1 MTPYH
6 IVLAEDHLMFRQGVR
21 EILEENGDLKVVG
34 EASDGLEL
42 LELLQQKT
50 PDLIILDISMPKLQ
64 GVEATRRIK
73 KLYPDV
79 KVLILSMHK
88 DGEYLHRA
96 ISAGAVGYLPKEGTD
111 KELLRA
117 VNLIRQGRTYISPLM
132 ALEPLEGIRAKI

>member
-21 EILEENGDLKVVG
+21 EMLEENGDLKVVG

-64 GVEATRRIK
+64 GVEATRRIR
-73 KLYPDV
+73 KLYPEV

-88 DGEYLHRA
+88 DREYLDRA

-111 KELLRA
+111 RELLPA
-117 VNLIRQGRTYISPLM
+117 VNLIRQGKPYISPLM
-132 ALEPLEGIRAKI
+132 GA